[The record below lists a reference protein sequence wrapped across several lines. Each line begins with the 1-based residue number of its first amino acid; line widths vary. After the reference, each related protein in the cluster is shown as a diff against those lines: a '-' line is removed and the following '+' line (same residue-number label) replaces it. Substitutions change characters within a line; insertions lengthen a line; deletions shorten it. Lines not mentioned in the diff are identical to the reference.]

1 MMMLIWADYEDKTYA
16 RKFSSEKD
24 MNDFITKYE
33 EDIIVLG
40 TKIIN

>member
-1 MMMLIWADYEDKTYA
+1 MFMLIWADYEDKTYA
-16 RKFSSEKD
+16 RKFSSEQE

-40 TKIIN
+40 TKAIH